1 MTKDLIKMTEFV
13 LRNNYFDFNDKLKQR
28 ISGTA
33 IGIKCTPIYACI
45 YVDEFEKK
53 FLSLRS
59 DKRLVCLIN
68 DIFFIWTHGEKEL
81 NRQ

>member
-1 MTKDLIKMTEFV
+1 MTEFV
-13 LRNNYFDFNDKLKQR
+13 LRNNYFDFNDKLKQQ

-33 IGIKCTPIYACI
+33 IGTKCTPIYACI

>member
-1 MTKDLIKMTEFV
+1 MTEFV
-13 LRNNYFDFNDKLKQR
+13 LRNNYFDFNDKVKQQ

-33 IGIKCTPIYACI
+33 IGTKCTPTYACI
-45 YVDEFEKK
+45 YMDEFENT
-53 FLSLRS
+53 FLSLQS
-59 DKRLVCLIN
+59 DKHLVCLRYIN